1 MSPVV
6 HARTRAEFED
16 EGGKEKPRQPETPV
30 GRPRRLTAPEGVLA
44 FHLRGGSRAG
54 LSFSH
59 SLSLTVSG
67 GDEPMKL
74 ATQVSVGDLE
84 NEHRLLDRRIKK
96 LNHRAN
102 HMTPL
107 EQVTVTQLKKLRLA
121 TKDRLASIG
130 RR

>member
-1 MSPVV
+1 
-6 HARTRAEFED
+6 
-16 EGGKEKPRQPETPV
+16 
-30 GRPRRLTAPEGVLA
+30 
-44 FHLRGGSRAG
+44 
-54 LSFSH
+54 
-59 SLSLTVSG
+59 
-67 GDEPMKL
+67 MKL